1 MRKSAH
7 RFLGEFHVHKNT
19 FVQGALILTV
29 AGLLVK
35 FIGAFSRIYLSRL
48 LGGEGIGLYQ
58 MAYPIYLLCLAV
70 SSAGL
75 PVAISIMVAEKNA
88 VHDYLGG
95 QRVFR
100 ISLMALTATGLF
112 FSALLYFGAQWLI
125 DSGIVRDPRAY
136 WSLLALSPAILMAT
150 VLATLRGYFQGLQNM
165 TPTAVSQIVEQ
176 LFRVVIMIGLAVL
189 LMPHGLEFGAAGA
202 TFGAAPGAFVGILV
216 LLVFYWKNRGWRK
229 EMKAAQDP
237 SIVPDTT
244 GKIIRR
250 LLMLALPVSLANIIL
265 PIVSNIDLIIV
276 PRRLEVAGFAVE
288 EATTLFGYLTG
299 MATALV
305 NMPTIMTASLAA
317 SLVPV
322 ISEAMAR
329 RNPDV
334 IAQRTGLAMRMAN
347 VITVPSF
354 VGMCVIATPI
364 SAMLY
369 ATPEAGPCIAV
380 MSFGVFLLG
389 VQQVTTGV
397 LQGMGRTAIPF
408 LNMVV
413 SACVKI
419 LLSWNLTAMPGL
431 GVLGAAWATN
441 ADFGVAALLN
451 LYFLHK
457 YMKYKMDIAHTLR
470 CFLSAG
476 AMGAAVLGVY
486 SVMYPVLHSNTLAT
500 LAAIGA
506 GVVVYAFA
514 IVLTHTVRA
523 EDVEG
528 VPKIGR
534 KLAAG
539 IRKIDIFGKKE
550 S

>member
-1 MRKSAH
+1 M
-7 RFLGEFHVHKNT
+7 HKNT

-29 AGLLVK
+29 AGIIVK

-112 FSALLYFGAQWLI
+112 FSGLLYFGAQWLI

-150 VLATLRGYFQGLQNM
+150 ILATLRGYFQGLQNM

-176 LFRVVIMIGLAVL
+176 LFRVVIMIGLAVVL
-189 LMPHGLEFGAAGA
+189 LPYGLEYGAAGA

-216 LLVFYWKNRGWRK
+216 LIFFYYKNRSWRK
-229 EMKAAQDP
+229 AMMESRDTL
-237 SIVPDTT
+237 IVPDSTA
-244 GKIIRR
+244 KIMKR
-250 LLMLALPVSLANIIL
+250 LLILALPVSLANIML
-265 PIVSNIDLIIV
+265 PIVSNIDLFIV

-329 RNPDV
+329 NNGDV
-334 IAQRTGLAMRMAN
+334 VYQRTGLAMRMAN
-347 VITVPSF
+347 IITVPSF

-397 LQGMGRTAIPF
+397 LQGMGKTAIPF
-408 LNMVV
+408 INMVV

-419 LLSWNLTAMPGL
+419 ILSWNLTAIPSL
-431 GVLGAAWATN
+431 GVIGAAWATN

-457 YMKYKMDIAHTLR
+457 YMKYKMDIIHTLR
-470 CFLSAG
+470 CFISAG
-476 AMGAAVLGVY
+476 VMGAAVLGIY
-486 SVMYPVLHSNTLAT
+486 SVTYPVLHSNTLAT
-500 LAAIGA
+500 LAAICVGIL
-506 GVVVYAFA
+506 VYSLA
-514 IVLTHTVRA
+514 IVVTHTVRA
-523 EDVEG
+523 EDVES
-528 VPKIGR
+528 VPKIGG
-534 KLAAG
+534 KLAAV
-539 IRKIDIFGKKE
+539 IRKIDVFGKKGN
-550 S
+550 

>member
-1 MRKSAH
+1 MR
-7 RFLGEFHVHKNT
+7 KNT
-19 FVQGALILTV
+19 FIQGALILTI
-29 AGLLVK
+29 AGIIVK
-35 FIGAFSRIYLSRL
+35 FIGAGSRIYLSRL

-112 FSALLYFGAQWLI
+112 FSALLYFGANWLI
-125 DSGIVRDPRAY
+125 ESGIVRDPRAY

-150 VLATLRGYFQGLQNM
+150 VLATLRGYFQGLQSM
-165 TPTAVSQIVEQ
+165 TPTAISQIIEQ
-176 LFRVVIMIGLAVL
+176 LFRVVIMIGLAVVL
-189 LMPHGLEFGAAGA
+189 LPHGLEFGAAGA

-216 LLVFYWKNRGWRK
+216 LLWFYWKNRGWRR
-229 EMKAAQDP
+229 EMMDARDRT
-237 SIVPDTT
+237 IVQDTT
-244 GKIIRR
+244 WQIIRR
-250 LLMLALPVSLANIIL
+250 LLILAVPVSLANIML
-265 PIVSNIDLIIV
+265 PIVSNIDLFIV
-276 PRRLEVAGFAVE
+276 PRRLELAGFAVE
-288 EATTLFGYLTG
+288 EATALFGYLTG

-305 NMPTIMTASLAA
+305 NMPTILTASLAA

-322 ISEAMAR
+322 ISEAVAR
-329 RNPDV
+329 KNKD
-334 IAQRTGLAMRMAN
+334 IIEKRTGVAMRIAN
-347 VITVPSF
+347 IITVPSF

-397 LQGMGRTAIPF
+397 LQGMGKTAIPF
-408 LNMVV
+408 INMVV
-413 SACVKI
+413 SAVVKI
-419 LLSWNLTAMPGL
+419 LLSWNLTALPSWGI
-431 GVLGAAWATN
+431 LGAAWATN

-457 YMKYKMDIAHTLR
+457 YMGYKMELLHTAG

-476 AMGAAVLGVY
+476 AMGAAVYATYAAL
-486 SVMYPVLHSNTLAT
+486 YPVIHSNTLAT
-500 LAAIGA
+500 LAAILVGIA
-506 GVVVYAFA
+506 VYSAA
-514 IVLTHTVRA
+514 IVVTHTVRP
-523 EDVEG
+523 EDVAG
-528 VPKIGR
+528 IPKIGG
-534 KLAAG
+534 KLAR
-539 IRKIDIFGKKE
+539 IVEKLDIFKKK
-550 S
+550 

>member
-1 MRKSAH
+1 M
-7 RFLGEFHVHKNT
+7 HKNT

-29 AGLLVK
+29 AGIIVK
-35 FIGAFSRIYLSRL
+35 FIGAVSRIYLSRL

-88 VHDYLGG
+88 VHDYFGG

-112 FSALLYFGAQWLI
+112 FSGLLYFGAHWLI
-125 DSGIVRDPRAY
+125 ESGIVRDPRAY

-176 LFRVVIMIGLAVL
+176 LFRVIIMIGLAVVL
-189 LMPHGLEFGAAGA
+189 LPYGLEYGAAGA
-202 TFGAAPGAFVGILV
+202 TFGAAPGAFAGILV
-216 LLVFYWKNRGWRK
+216 LIYFYYKNRSWRK
-229 EMKAAQDP
+229 ESKEKRDR
-237 SIVPDTT
+237 SIVPDSTW
-244 GKIIRR
+244 KIIKR
-250 LLMLALPVSLANIIL
+250 LVVLALPVSLANIML
-265 PIVSNIDLIIV
+265 PIVSNIDLFIV
-276 PRRLEVAGFAVE
+276 PRRLELAGFSIE

-322 ISEAMAR
+322 ISEATAR
-329 RNPDV
+329 HTPD
-334 IAQRTGLAMRMAN
+334 IIYKRTGLAMRMAN
-347 VITVPSF
+347 LITIPSF
-354 VGMCVIATPI
+354 VGLYVIATPI
-364 SAMLY
+364 STMLY

-380 MSFGVFLLG
+380 MSFGIFLLG
-389 VQQVTTGV
+389 IQQVTTGV
-397 LQGMGRTAIPF
+397 LQGMGKTAIPF
-408 LNMVV
+408 INMAV
-413 SACVKI
+413 SAAVKV
-419 LLSWNLTAMPGL
+419 LLSWNLTALPQL

-457 YMKYKMDIAHTLR
+457 FIKFKFELGHTIR
-470 CFLSAG
+470 CFISAVS
-476 AMGAAVLGVY
+476 MGVAVLSVY
-486 SVMYPVLHSNTLAT
+486 TMIYPMVNSNTLAT
-500 LAAIGA
+500 LLSIFSGMAVYLLAI
-506 GVVVYAFA
+506 
-514 IVLTHTVRA
+514 IMTRTVKA
-523 EDVEG
+523 EDV
-528 VPKIGR
+528 VNIPKIGKR
-534 KLAAG
+534 LAFIIQKL
-539 IRKIDIFGKKE
+539 DIFGKKGI
-550 S
+550 